1 MNMSWYFDEMVV
13 IERMREAQ
21 RKADRAQAL
30 GLIRHGRIVGWE
42 QVRMALGRGL
52 VALGNRLQQADPD
65 GRPDLSSPSQCALR

>member
-1 MNMSWYFDEMVV
+1 MNMNWYFDEVMMV
-13 IERMREAQ
+13 ERMREAQ
-21 RKADRAQAL
+21 RKTDRAQAV

-52 VALGNRLQQADPD
+52 VALGKRLQQADLV

>member
-1 MNMSWYFDEMVV
+1 MNMNWNFGEVMVV
-13 IERMREAQ
+13 ERMREAQ

-52 VALGNRLQQADPD
+52 VALGKRLQQADPV
-65 GRPDLSSPSQCALR
+65 GRPDLSSPPQCALR